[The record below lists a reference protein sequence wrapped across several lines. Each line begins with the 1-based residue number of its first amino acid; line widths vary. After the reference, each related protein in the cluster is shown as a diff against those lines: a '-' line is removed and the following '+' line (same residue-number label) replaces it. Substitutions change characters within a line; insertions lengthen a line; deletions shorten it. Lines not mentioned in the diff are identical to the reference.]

1 MTGKRIV
8 QTLSHNKFINEA
20 FDSNE
25 RNARGKKSSSMKA
38 DLKKSNRKIRRD
50 KNYKNE
56 L

>member
-8 QTLSHNKFINEA
+8 QTLSHNKFIDEA
-20 FDSNE
+20 FDINE
-25 RNARGKKSSSMKA
+25 RNARGKKTSSMKS
-38 DLKKSNRKIRRD
+38 DLKKANRKVRRD

>member
-8 QTLSHNKFINEA
+8 QILSHNKFIDEA

-25 RNARGKKSSSMKA
+25 RNARGKKSSSMKT
-38 DLKKSNRKIRRD
+38 DLKKANRKVRHD